1 MLIKIESWVTR
12 CNYLCSYYNIDT
24 WTIIFYKQT
33 CLQLKMVIQSTP
45 IIQLV
50 QAAEVAGLG
59 TYPTHEF
66 KPNLFLLP
74 LGYMQQQS

>member
-1 MLIKIESWVTR
+1 
-12 CNYLCSYYNIDT
+12 
-24 WTIIFYKQT
+24 
-33 CLQLKMVIQSTP
+33 MVIQSTP